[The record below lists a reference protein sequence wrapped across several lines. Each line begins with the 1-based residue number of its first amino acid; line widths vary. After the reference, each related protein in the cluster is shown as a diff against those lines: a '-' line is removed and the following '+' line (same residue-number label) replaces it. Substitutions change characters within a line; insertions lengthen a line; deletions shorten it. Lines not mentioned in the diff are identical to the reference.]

1 MDPRFIGQSVRRQE
15 DDSLLRGTG
24 KFVDDLDPHGLTHA
38 AFLRSPVAHGRIR
51 SIDTS
56 FAAQVP
62 GVIAVLTLAD
72 LRPVLTSDRLPVQF
86 KSDGLPPNIGPY
98 ILAKEE
104 VVYVG
109 ETVALVIAESRA
121 IAEDAVAL
129 IDLDIEELDPVTG
142 CQQAVQPGAP
152 KAALDRSNN
161 IYAQFDMGYGDVDQ
175 TFADAAH
182 RVSLAL
188 VQHRGGAHPIEG
200 RGVLAHPDP
209 MSGQMTVWSSTQQAH
224 EARGFLIELLGLDET
239 LLRVRTPEVGGGFG
253 AKYLLYPEEV
263 SVTAASL
270 LLGRPIKWIEDRR
283 EHFLAAI
290 QERDQFW
297 DVEAACDASGK
308 LVGIRGTMIHDGGA
322 YVPQGVN
329 LAYNA
334 ATAVPGPYDLP
345 NYKLSVQAVATNKV
359 PTIPVRGAGYPE
371 GTFVMERVLDALA
384 DAAGLDR
391 IEIRRRNLIPVSAM
405 PFSTPLKSRSG
416 SGITYDS
423 GDFHAMYEQALKE
436 IDLDGFADRKAQAA
450 QAGRLRGIGVACGI
464 KGTGRGPY
472 ESATVRIGKSGK
484 VTVFT
489 GAMPMGQGLKTA
501 LSQITA
507 ESLGVDPGDITVVC
521 GDTNTISL
529 GLGGFASRQTVV
541 AGSSVSVAAKAVRDQ
556 ALHIA
561 AGLFEA
567 DVGDIELVD
576 GMARVKGTE
585 IQTSLKELA
594 KIAGG
599 SPGYSLPTGVTPGL
613 EATEYFMPTGLTYG
627 MGVHAVELEVD
638 PETGAVTLQ
647 RYVVVNDCGRAINP
661 KIVVGQIHGG
671 VVHAIGN
678 ALFEFMGYDE
688 QAQPT
693 TTTLADYLM
702 PTAPEIPRIDVHLAE
717 YPSPL
722 NPLGVKGVG
731 EAGCLPTAGAIVSAI
746 ENALGAK
753 NNMIQRIPVMPQDL
767 FQFIQQG
774 KQSSAA

>member
-24 KFVDDLDPHGLTHA
+24 KFVDDLAPHGLTHA

-51 SIDTS
+51 NIDAS
-56 FAAQVP
+56 HALEVP
-62 GVIAVLTLAD
+62 GVISVLTLAD
-72 LRPVLTSDRLPVQF
+72 LRSVLTADRLPVQF
-86 KSDGLPPNIGPY
+86 KSEGLPPNIGPY
-98 ILAKEE
+98 VLAREE

-109 ETVALVIAESRA
+109 ETIALVIAESRA

-142 CQQAVQPGAP
+142 CQQSVQPTAP
-152 KAALDRSNN
+152 KAALDRDSN
-161 IYAQFDMGYGDVDQ
+161 IYAQFEMGYGEVDRS
-175 TFADAAH
+175 FSAAAH
-182 RVSLAL
+182 RISLSL

-200 RGVLAHPDP
+200 RGILAHPDP
-209 MSGQMTVWSSTQQAH
+209 LSGQMTVWSSTQQAH

-270 LLGRPIKWIEDRR
+270 LLQRPIKWIEDRR

-297 DVEAACDASGK
+297 EIEAACDASGK
-308 LVGIRGTMIHDGGA
+308 LVGIRGSMIHDAGA

-345 NYKLSVQAVATNKV
+345 NYALSVQAVATNKV

-371 GTFVMERVLDALA
+371 GTFVMERALDALA

-391 IEIRRRNLIPVSAM
+391 IEIRRRNLIPLSAM
-405 PFSTPLKSRSG
+405 PYATPLKSRSG
-416 SGITYDS
+416 AGITYDS
-423 GDFHAMYEQALKE
+423 GDFHAMYEQVLKG
-436 IDLDGFADRKAQAA
+436 IDLEGFAARKAQAVE
-450 QAGRLRGIGVACGI
+450 AGRLLGIGVACGI

-501 LSQITA
+501 LAQITA
-507 ESLGVDPGDITVVC
+507 ESLGVDPGVITVVC
-521 GDTNTISL
+521 GDTSTIPL

-541 AGSSVSVAAKAVRDQ
+541 AGSSVAVAAKAVREQ
-556 ALHIA
+556 ALTIA

-567 DVGDIELVD
+567 DTGDIELVD
-576 GMARVKGTE
+576 GTARVKGTE
-585 IQTSLKELA
+585 IQATLKELA
-594 KIAGG
+594 RIAGG
-599 SPGYSLPTGVTPGL
+599 SPGYSLPVGVTPGL
-613 EATEYFMPTGLTYG
+613 EATEYFMPSGLTYG
-627 MGVHAVELEVD
+627 MGAHAVELEVD
-638 PETGAVTLQ
+638 GETGAVTLL
-647 RYVVVNDCGRAINP
+647 RYAVVNDCGRAINP
-661 KIVVGQIHGG
+661 KLVIGQIHGG

-678 ALFEFMGYDE
+678 ALFEFMGYDD

-693 TTTLADYLM
+693 TTTLADYLI

-731 EAGCLPTAGAIVSAI
+731 EAGCLPVAGAIVSAI
-746 ENALGAK
+746 ENALGSRDQL
-753 NNMIQRIPVMPQDL
+753 IQRIPVLPQDL
-767 FQFIQQG
+767 YHFIQQT
-774 KQSSAA
+774 KQTNAA